1 MDMTPIEVNSIR
13 YQLEEKRNKLQE
25 TIQDFKNPTELLNL
39 LNEVDSALERM
50 NHGTY
55 GLCEVC
61 HDPIEDYRLKQ
72 DPLMS
77 FCLDHLTSSQQ
88 RALEQ
93 DLKLAAQIQNALL
106 PKNNTIIDG
115 WEFSYHYEPA
125 ELVSGDYCDL
135 VSSENIFKKQLF
147 IIGDVS
153 GKGVAASMLM
163 SHLHAMFHSLTSLNL
178 EIRDLVERANR
189 LFCESTLSTHYSTLV
204 FVLAHD
210 SGEIEICNAGHCAPI
225 LIKENQVTKID
236 ATGIPIGLFC
246 SGEFGVN
253 KYKLESG
260 DTILLY
266 TDGLSEALNND
277 EEYGEERILK
287 LAESLMSVSPQK
299 MITVFLEDLNLF
311 LSGKL
316 KSDNLTL
323 MAVRRL

>member
-1 MDMTPIEVNSIR
+1 MTPVEINSIR
-13 YQLEEKRNKLQE
+13 YQLEERRSKLQE
-25 TIQDFKNPTELLNL
+25 TIQDFNNPTELLNL
-39 LNEVDSALERM
+39 LNEVDSALEKM
-50 NHGTY
+50 DDGKY

-61 HDPIEDYRLKQ
+61 HDPVEDYRLQQ
-72 DPLMS
+72 DPLMR

-93 DLKLAAQIQNALL
+93 DLQLAAQIQNALL
-106 PKNNTIIDG
+106 PKNNIIIDG

-125 ELVSGDYCDL
+125 ELVSGDYCD
-135 VSSENIFKKQLF
+135 VANSEKNIKTQLF

-178 EIRDLVERANR
+178 EVRELVERANR
-189 LFCESTLSTHYSTLV
+189 LFCESTLSTHYSTLA

-210 SGEIEICNAGHCAPI
+210 SGEIEICNAGHCAPL
-225 LIKENQVTKID
+225 LIRKKEVTKVD
-236 ATGIPIGLFC
+236 ATGVPIGLFC
-246 SGEFGVN
+246 SSEFGVN

-266 TDGLSEALNND
+266 TDGLSEAFFNE

-287 LAESLMSVSPQK
+287 LAESLKSVNPQK
-299 MITVFLEDLNLF
+299 MITVYLEDLKLF
-311 LSGKL
+311 LSGSI
-316 KSDNLTL
+316 KSDDLTL